1 MTLDTFDDLVVEAE
15 EIETRPDSRAIEE
28 TLLVGLLDQGLAVHI
43 LEKTTATDYEFDRHR
58 ELAAVLY
65 PMASEGRHIDEVT
78 FRAALAAAKGET
90 LVDNGLSS
98 SDPENDVRLLYY
110 LARDVMNK
118 AASEPPARGQVLAYL
133 DIFADRA
140 DRRQAKYMVEK
151 AAQLLDT
158 GKKTP
163 QATAGEVLKIV
174 SDLEATQ
181 RLAGVAKT
189 EGEELEAFFAA
200 LEARQKVGNDFQ
212 GLDTGLMHLN
222 RVINGLTAGLFILGA
237 MPSVGKTTFAK
248 QIADVVVE
256 KHADAACLF
265 VSLEQSKEELRIKT
279 LSRLSGIENRDM
291 QRGRLDTKEAAWS
304 KVVEAKEAFALF
316 AGRLQVLEGDRT
328 TTPDR
333 IRLAALQL
341 RQKTQAGRLLIV
353 VDYLQIVPTDKEF
366 NDPRQKVD
374 FVVSELRRIA
384 RDLDC
389 PVLAIASI
397 NRASYGKEGGTL
409 NSYKE
414 SGAVEYSADV
424 AFVMVEDKD
433 KGNGEE
439 NYLGVIRPWKKV
451 LLDVVKNRN
460 GEKARIELA
469 FFPSVSRFRE
479 VSKGSLPEE

>member
-1 MTLDTFDDLVVEAE
+1 MTVDTFDDLIGEAE

-28 TLLVGLLDQGLAVHI
+28 TLLVGLLDPTVAARI
-43 LEKTTATDYEFDRHR
+43 LEKTTAKDYEFDRHR
-58 ELAAVLY
+58 ELAALLY
-65 PMASEGRHIDEVT
+65 PMAGEGRHIDEVT
-78 FRAALAAAKGET
+78 FRAALAADKGET
-90 LVDNGLSS
+90 FVDNSLSS
-98 SDPENDVRLLYY
+98 SDPEDDVRLLYY

-118 AASEPPARGQVLAYL
+118 AASEPPSKGQVLAYL
-133 DIFADRA
+133 DIFATQA
-140 DRRQAKYMVEK
+140 DLRRAKYMVEK
-151 AAQLLDT
+151 AGKALDDR
-158 GKKTP
+158 KKTP
-163 QATAGEVLKIV
+163 QAVAGDVLKTLF
-174 SDLEATQ
+174 DLEATQ

-200 LEARQKVGNDFQ
+200 LEARQKAGNDFQ

-222 RVINGLTAGLFILGA
+222 RVINGLTSGLFILGA
-237 MPSVGKTTFAK
+237 MPSVGKTTLAK
-248 QIADVVVE
+248 QIADNVVE
-256 KHADAACLF
+256 RHADAACLF

-291 QRGRLDTKEAAWS
+291 QRGRLDTTAAGWS
-304 KVVEAKEAFALF
+304 KVAEAKEAFAVF
-316 AGRLQVLEGDRT
+316 AGRLQLLEGDRT

-341 RQKTQAGRLLIV
+341 RQKTQAARLLIV
-353 VDYLQIVPTDKEF
+353 VDYLQIVPTDQEF
-366 NDPRQKVD
+366 GDPRQKVD

-397 NRASYGKEGGTL
+397 NRASYGQSGGTL

-433 KGNGEE
+433 KEKGEE
-439 NYLGVIRPWKKV
+439 NYLGTMRPWRKV

-460 GEKARIELA
+460 GEKARVELA

-479 VSKGSLPEE
+479 LSKGSLPEE

>member
-28 TLLVGLLDQGLAVHI
+28 TLLVGLLDPAAAARI
-43 LEKTTATDYEFDRHR
+43 LEKTTAKDYEFDKHR
-58 ELAAVLY
+58 ELAAILY
-65 PMASEGRHIDEVT
+65 PMASEGRHIDAVT
-78 FRAALAAAKGET
+78 FRAALAAKVGENFDDDAL
-90 LVDNGLSS
+90 LVQD
-98 SDPENDVRLLYY
+98 
-110 LARDVMNK
+110 LARDVMAT
-118 AASEPPARGQVLAYL
+118 AANMPPAPGKVLAYL
-133 DIFADRA
+133 DIFAAQARL
-140 DRRQAKYMVEK
+140 RQAKHMVEK
-151 AAQLLDT
+151 TTKALEE

-163 QATAGEVLKIV
+163 EAAAGDVLKIV
-174 SDLEATQ
+174 ADLEATQ

-189 EGEELEAFFAA
+189 EGEELEAFFVA
-200 LEARQKVGNDFQ
+200 LEARQKAGNDFQ

-237 MPSVGKTTFAK
+237 MPSVGKTTLAK
-248 QIADVVVE
+248 QIADNVVE
-256 KHADAACLF
+256 RHADAACLF

-291 QRGRLDTKEAAWS
+291 QRGRLDTTAAGWS
-304 KVVEAKEAFALF
+304 RVAEAKEAFALF
-316 AGRLQVLEGDRT
+316 AGRLQLMEGDRT

-341 RQKTQAGRLLIV
+341 RQKTQAARLLIV
-353 VDYLQIVPTDKEF
+353 VDYLQIVPTDQEF
-366 NDPRQKVD
+366 GDPRQKVD

-397 NRASYGKEGGTL
+397 NRASYGQSGGTL

-433 KGNGEE
+433 KEKGEE
-439 NYLGVIRPWKKV
+439 NYLGTLRPWKKV

-460 GEKARIELA
+460 GEKARVELA

-479 VSKGSLPEE
+479 LSKGSLPED